1 VNLTTTSA
9 PAELRSDALRNRDR
23 VLKVARDHLAAGRT
37 ELPMNVIAREAGLGV
52 GTVYRHFPTRQSLL
66 ETVAADGFGDLVSL
80 AQSAAGHDDPEKALR
95 ALLGGTLRCL
105 HQKPGMAAVLES
117 TEFACLETVQMA
129 AGLMDAVQSVLQRAR
144 KAGLVRPNITTSD
157 IRRLVLGLHHAQT
170 LPGDASRPTAYL
182 NVLLDGLRR
191 PG

>member
-1 VNLTTTSA
+1 MTTAA
-9 PAELRSDALRNRDR
+9 PPELRSDALRNRDR
-23 VLKVARDHLAAGRT
+23 VLEIARQHLAAGRT
-37 ELPMNVIAREAGLGV
+37 ELPMNVIAREARLGV

-105 HQKPGMAAVLES
+105 DQKLGMAAVLES
-117 TEFACLETVQMA
+117 SEFACLETVQLA
-129 AGLMDAVQSVLQRAR
+129 AGLMDAVQSVLLRAR
-144 KAGLVRPNITTSD
+144 KAGLVRPGITTSD
-157 IRRLVLGLHHAQT
+157 IRRLVLGFHHARA
-170 LPGDASRPTAYL
+170 LPGDDPGTPTAYL

-191 PG
+191 QAR